1 MMSKSPFTY
10 WLVSF
15 VTYWLVSFVT
25 YCHNEQILAL
35 LHTGL
40 LALLHII
47 VAWSLVALWLLRFKA
62 MIFNDD
68 RDYKLHIMAEIG
80 IYC

>member
-1 MMSKSPFTY
+1 MTFDDDRDYK
-10 WLVSF
+10 
-15 VTYWLVSFVT
+15 
-25 YCHNEQILAL
+25 L
-35 LHTGL
+35 LPCRV
-40 LALLHII
+40 II
-47 VAWSLVALWLLRFKA
+47 VAWSLVALWLLRSKA